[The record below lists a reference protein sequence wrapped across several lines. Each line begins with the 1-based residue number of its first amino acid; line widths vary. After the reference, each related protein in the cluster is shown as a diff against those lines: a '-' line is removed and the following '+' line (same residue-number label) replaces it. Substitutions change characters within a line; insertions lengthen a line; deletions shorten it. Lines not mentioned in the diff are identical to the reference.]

1 MAPGPIIRVKMPEK
15 HDLALVT
22 VLRTNDTFALALA
35 KSALEDAGI
44 CYIVSGDDPGLLFG
58 VAGNFGAS
66 GIGQTPL
73 WNSSSEI
80 QVARESEAEA
90 RALLEPLQ
98 NPPMAADRGAE
109 PKQDS

>member
-1 MAPGPIIRVKMPEK
+1 MEN
-15 HDLALVT
+15 DDTYLVT
-22 VLRTNDTFALALA
+22 VLETSDTFALALA

-44 CYIVSGDDPGLLFG
+44 NYLVSGDDPRYFAIHDG
-58 VAGNFGAS
+58 VVGAP

-73 WNSSSEI
+73 WKCSCQI

-98 NPPMAADRGAE
+98 NPPAADSGAE
-109 PKQDS
+109 

>member
-1 MAPGPIIRVKMPEK
+1 MADHEPE
-15 HDLALVT
+15 LVT
-22 VLRTNDTFALALA
+22 VLETSDTFALALA

-44 CYIVSGDDPGLLFG
+44 EHLVSGDDPRYFQIHDG
-58 VAGNFGAS
+58 VVGAA

-73 WNSSSEI
+73 WKCSCKI

-98 NPPMAADRGAE
+98 NPPAADSDAE
-109 PKQDS
+109 SGET